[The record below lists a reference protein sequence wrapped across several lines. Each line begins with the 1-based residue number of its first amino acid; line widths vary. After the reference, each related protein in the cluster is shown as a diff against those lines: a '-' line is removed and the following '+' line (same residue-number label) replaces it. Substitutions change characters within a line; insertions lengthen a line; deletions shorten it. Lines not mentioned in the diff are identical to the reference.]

1 MGADSVADAGS
12 LSVTVD
18 KAEATLG
25 SIITLTLNYSLPE
38 GEITGA
44 QTAGFDW
51 SPLAYFTDLFQGE
64 GNGLVALLGEKAV
77 RLLPGKAA
85 GSFTLGETNLSNVR
99 VLSSFRDAGGALL
112 LGTER
117 GLFRSTDGGA
127 SWSEF
132 GLP

>member
-1 MGADSVADAGS
+1 MIYGIFSLAFDGQGRLWGASRTG
-12 LSVTVD
+12 LWH
-18 KAEATLG
+18 
-25 SIITLTLNYSLPE
+25 YSLPE